1 MQGPL
6 REQARSHR
14 GAAGLVG
21 WCGGQSSMNLSGPF
35 IKRPVA
41 TMLLSLA
48 IMLLGGVSF
57 GLLPVSPLPQMDF
70 PVIVVQAS
78 LPGASPEVMA
88 STVATPLERSFG
100 SIAGVNTMSSRSS
113 QGSTRVILQF
123 DLDRDINGAAREVQ
137 AAINASRTLLPSGMR
152 SMPTYKKVNPSQAP
166 IMVLSL
172 TSDVLEK
179 GQLYDLAST
188 ILSQSLSQVQGVGEV
203 QIGGS
208 SLPAVRIE
216 LEPQS
221 LNQYGVAL
229 DDVRNTIA
237 NANVRRPKGSVED
250 DQRLWQVQAN
260 DQLEKAKDYESL
272 IIHYNGG
279 AALRLK
285 DVAKVSDGV
294 EDRYNSGFFNDDAAV
309 LLVINRQAGA
319 NIIET
324 VNEIKAQLPA
334 LQAVLPA
341 SVKLN
346 LAMDR
351 SPVIKATLHEAE
363 MTLLIAVALV
373 ILVVFL
379 FLGNFRASL
388 IPTLAVPVSLV
399 GTFAVM
405 YLYGFSL
412 NNLSLM
418 ALILATGLVVD
429 DAIVVLENISRHI
442 DEGVRPMRAAYLG
455 AQEVGFTL
463 LSMNVS
469 LVAVFLSILF
479 MGGIIESLF
488 REFSITLAAAIVVS
502 LVVSLTLTPMLCA
515 RWLKPHTPGQE
526 NRLQRWSR
534 RANDWMVGKYAT
546 SLDWVLR
553 HKRLTL
559 LSLFVTIGVN
569 IALYVVVPK
578 TFMPQQDT
586 GQLIG
591 FVRGDDGLSF
601 SVMQPKMEIF
611 RRAVLK
617 DEAVESVA
625 GFIGGN
631 NGTNNAFMLVRLKPI
646 KERSISAQKVIERL
660 RKEMPKVPG
669 AQLMLMADQ
678 DLQFGGGREQ
688 TTSQYSYIL
697 QSGDLGALREWYP
710 KVVTALKALPELTA
724 IDAREGRGARQVTL
738 IVDRD
743 QAKRL
748 GVDMDM
754 VTAVLNNAY
763 SQRQISTIYDSLNQ
777 YQVVMEVNPKY
788 AQDPITLKQ
797 VQVITADG
805 ARIPLSTIAH
815 YENSLENDRVSHE
828 GQFASESIAFDMAEG
843 VTVEQ
848 GGAAIERAIAKVGL
862 PEDVIAKMAGT
873 ADAFAATQKSQPWM
887 ILGALVAVYLVLG
900 VLYESYIHPLTIL
913 STLPSAGVGALLSI
927 YALGGEFSLIS
938 LLGLFLLIGV
948 VKKNAILM
956 IDLAL
961 QLERSQ
967 GMAPLESIR
976 SACLQRLRPIL
987 MTTLAA
993 ILGALP
999 LLMSRAEGAEMRQ
1012 PLGLTIIG
1020 GLIFSQVLTLYTT
1033 PVVYLYLDRLR
1044 HRFNKWRG
1052 VRTDAALETPL

>member
-1 MQGPL
+1 
-6 REQARSHR
+6 
-14 GAAGLVG
+14 
-21 WCGGQSSMNLSGPF
+21 MNLSGPF

-57 GLLPVSPLPQMDF
+57 GLLPVAPLPQMDF

-100 SIAGVNTMSSRSS
+100 AIAGVNTMSSRSS

-137 AAINASRTLLPSGMR
+137 AAINASRNLLPSGMR

-216 LEPQS
+216 LEPQA

-229 DDVRNTIA
+229 DDVRKTIA
-237 NANVRRPKGSVED
+237 DANVRRPKGSVED
-250 DQRLWQVQAN
+250 SQRLWQIQAN

-272 IIHYNGG
+272 IIHYADG

-442 DEGVRPMRAAYLG
+442 DEGVKPMQAAYLG
-455 AQEVGFTL
+455 AKEVGFTL

-479 MGGIIESLF
+479 MGGIVESLF

-534 RANDWMVGKYAT
+534 RTNDWMVGKYAT

-553 HKRLTL
+553 HRRLTL
-559 LSLFVTIGVN
+559 LSLLITVGVN
-569 IALYVVVPK
+569 VALYVVVPK

-601 SVMQPKMEIF
+601 SVMQPKMEVF

-625 GFIGGN
+625 GFIGGT

-646 KERSISAQKVIERL
+646 KERQLSAQKVIERL
-660 RKEMPKVPG
+660 RKEMPKVAG

-688 TTSQYSYIL
+688 TSSQYSYIL
-697 QSGDLGALREWYP
+697 QSGDLGELRKWYP
-710 KVVTALKALPELTA
+710 KVVAALRALPELTA
-724 IDAREGRGARQVTL
+724 IDAKEGAGAQQVTL

-788 AQDPITLKQ
+788 AQDPVTLKQ

-805 ARIPLSTIAH
+805 ARIPLSTFAH
-815 YENSLENDRVSHE
+815 YENSLEDDRVSHE
-828 GQFASESIAFDMAEG
+828 GQFASEDIAFDMAEG

-848 GGAAIERAIAKVGL
+848 GSAAIERAIAKVGL

-873 ADAFAATQKSQPWM
+873 ADAFAATQKSQPFM
-887 ILGALVAVYLVLG
+887 ILGALLAVYLVLG

-961 QLERSQ
+961 QLERHQ
-967 GMAPLESIR
+967 GMTPLESIR

-999 LLMSRAEGAEMRQ
+999 LLLGRAEGAEMRQ

-1033 PVVYLYLDRLR
+1033 PVVYLYLDKLR

>member
-1 MQGPL
+1 
-6 REQARSHR
+6 
-14 GAAGLVG
+14 
-21 WCGGQSSMNLSGPF
+21 MNLSGPF

-100 SIAGVNTMSSRSS
+100 AIAGVNTMSSRSS

-137 AAINASRTLLPSGMR
+137 AAINASRNLLPSGMR
-152 SMPTYKKVNPSQAP
+152 SMPTYKKINPSQAP
-166 IMVLSL
+166 IMVLAL
-172 TSDVLEK
+172 TSNVLQK

-188 ILSQSLSQVQGVGEV
+188 ILSQSLSQVPGVGEV

-208 SLPAVRIE
+208 SLPAVRVE
-216 LEPQS
+216 LEPQL

-229 DDVRNTIA
+229 DDVRATIA
-237 NANVRRPKGSVED
+237 NANVRRPKGSVEN
-250 DQRLWQVQAN
+250 DQHNWQVQAN
-260 DQLEKAKDYESL
+260 DQLEKAKDYEPL
-272 IIHYNGG
+272 IIRYQNGT
-279 AALRLK
+279 ALRLS
-285 DVAKVSDGV
+285 DVAKVRDGV
-294 EDRYNSGFFNDDAAV
+294 EDRYNSGFFNDQDAV
-309 LLVINRQAGA
+309 LLVVNRQAGA

-324 VNEIKAQLPA
+324 VEQIKAQLPA

-341 SVKLN
+341 SVKLE

-388 IPTLAVPVSLV
+388 IPSLAVPVSLV
-399 GTFAVM
+399 GTFAIM

-442 DEGVRPMRAAYLG
+442 DAGMKPMQAAYLG
-455 AQEVGFTL
+455 AKEVGFTL

-488 REFSITLAAAIVVS
+488 REFSITLAASIVVS
-502 LVVSLTLTPMLCA
+502 LLVSLTLTPMLCA
-515 RWLKPHTPGQE
+515 RWLKPHVPGQE
-526 NRLQRWSR
+526 NGLQRWSQR
-534 RANDWMVGKYAT
+534 VNERMVSGYAR
-546 SLDWVLR
+546 SLDWVLA

-559 LSLFVTIGVN
+559 FSLLLTIGVN

-586 GQLIG
+586 GQLMG

-611 RRAVLK
+611 RRAVLA
-617 DEAVESVA
+617 DPAVASVA

-631 NGTNNAFMLVRLKPI
+631 SGTNNAMMLVRLKPI
-646 KERSISAQKVIERL
+646 GERKISAQKVIERL
-660 RKEMPKVPG
+660 RKNMPLVPG
-669 AQLMLMADQ
+669 GRLMLMADQ
-678 DLQFGGGREQ
+678 DLQFGGGRDQ
-688 TTSQYSYIL
+688 TSSQYSYIL
-697 QSGDLGALREWYP
+697 QSGDLSALRLWYP
-710 KVVTALKALPELTA
+710 KVVAALKALPELTA
-724 IDAREGRGARQVTL
+724 IDAREGRGAQQVTL
-738 IVDRD
+738 VVDRD
-743 QAKRL
+743 TAKRL

-788 AQDPITLKQ
+788 AQDPETLNQ
-797 VQVITADG
+797 VQIITADG
-805 ARIPLSTIAH
+805 QRIPLSAIAH
-815 YENSLENDRVSHE
+815 YENSLADDRVSHE
-828 GQFASESIAFDMAEG
+828 GQFASESIAFDLAEG
-843 VTVEQ
+843 VSLDTAT
-848 GGAAIERAIAKVGL
+848 AAIERAIAQVGL
-862 PEDVIAKMAGT
+862 PEEVIAKMAGT
-873 ADAFAATQKSQPWM
+873 GDAFAATQKSQPFM
-887 ILGALVAVYLVLG
+887 ILGALLAVYLVLG

-961 QLERSQ
+961 QLERHD
-967 GMAPLESIR
+967 GMSPLESIR
-976 SACLQRLRPIL
+976 SACLLRLRPIL

-999 LLMSRAEGAEMRQ
+999 LMLSTAEGAEMRQ

-1020 GLIFSQVLTLYTT
+1020 GLVFSQILTLYTT

-1044 HRFNKWRG
+1044 HRFNAWRG
-1052 VRTDAALETPL
+1052 VRTDGALETPL

>member
-1 MQGPL
+1 
-6 REQARSHR
+6 
-14 GAAGLVG
+14 
-21 WCGGQSSMNLSGPF
+21 MNLSGPF

-41 TMLLSLA
+41 TMLLSFA
-48 IMLLGGVSF
+48 IMLLGGVCF

-70 PVIVVQAS
+70 PVIVVQAN

-100 SIAGVNTMSSRSS
+100 AIAGVNTMSSRSS

-137 AAINASRTLLPSGMR
+137 AAINASRNLLPSGMR

-166 IMVLSL
+166 VMVLSL

-188 ILSQSLSQVQGVGEV
+188 ILSQSLSQVSGVGEV

-216 LEPQS
+216 LEPQL

-229 DDVRNTIA
+229 DDVRKTIA
-237 NANVRRPKGSVED
+237 NSNVRRPKGSVED
-250 DQRLWQVQAN
+250 DRRMWQVQAN
-260 DQLEKAKDYESL
+260 DQLEKAKDYETL
-272 IIHYNGG
+272 IIRYQDGSV
-279 AALRLK
+279 LRLK
-285 DVAKVSDGV
+285 DVAKVADSV
-294 EDRYNSGFFNDDAAV
+294 EDRYNSGFFNNDAAV

-373 ILVVFL
+373 VLVVFL

-442 DEGVRPMRAAYLG
+442 DEGVPPMKAAYLG
-455 AQEVGFTL
+455 AKEVGFTL
-463 LSMNVS
+463 LSMNAS

-502 LVVSLTLTPMLCA
+502 LVVSLTLTPMLCS
-515 RWLKPHTPGQE
+515 RWLKPHVPGQE
-526 NRLQRWSR
+526 NRLQRESR
-534 RANDWMVGKYAT
+534 RVNEWMVRGYAT

-553 HKRLTL
+553 HRRLTL
-559 LSLFVTIGVN
+559 LSLLVTIGVN
-569 IALYVVVPK
+569 VALYVVVPK

-601 SVMQPKMEIF
+601 NVMQPKMEIF

-617 DEAVESVA
+617 DDAVQSVA

-697 QSGDLGALREWYP
+697 QSADLASLRQWYP
-710 KVVTALKALPELTA
+710 KLVAAFRTLPELTA
-724 IDAREGRGARQVTL
+724 IDAREGGGAQQVTL
-738 IVDRD
+738 VVDRD

-748 GVDMDM
+748 GIDMDM

-788 AQDPITLKQ
+788 ARDPNTLEQ

-805 ARIPLSTIAH
+805 ERVPLSTIAH
-815 YENSLENDRVSHE
+815 YEISLEDDRVSHE
-828 GQFASESIAFDMAEG
+828 GQFASESISFDMAEG

-848 GGAAIERAIAKVGL
+848 GTAAIERTIAKLGM
-862 PEDVIAKMAGT
+862 PEDVIVKMAGT
-873 ADAFAATQKSQPWM
+873 ADAFAATQKSQPFM
-887 ILGALVAVYLVLG
+887 ILGALLAVYLVLG

-927 YALGGEFSLIS
+927 YVLGGEFSLIS

-961 QLERSQ
+961 QLERGGQ
-967 GMAPLESIR
+967 APLESIR
-976 SACLQRLRPIL
+976 SACLLRLRPIL

-993 ILGALP
+993 ILGAVP
-999 LLMSRAEGAEMRQ
+999 LLIGGAEGSEMRQ

-1020 GLIFSQVLTLYTT
+1020 GLVFSQVLTLYTT
-1033 PVVYLYLDRLR
+1033 PVVYLYLDKLR
-1044 HRFNKWRG
+1044 HRFNRWRG

>member
-1 MQGPL
+1 
-6 REQARSHR
+6 
-14 GAAGLVG
+14 
-21 WCGGQSSMNLSGPF
+21 
-35 IKRPVA
+35 
-41 TMLLSLA
+41 
-48 IMLLGGVSF
+48 
-57 GLLPVSPLPQMDF
+57 
-70 PVIVVQAS
+70 
-78 LPGASPEVMA
+78 
-88 STVATPLERSFG
+88 
-100 SIAGVNTMSSRSS
+100 
-113 QGSTRVILQF
+113 
-123 DLDRDINGAAREVQ
+123 
-137 AAINASRTLLPSGMR
+137 
-152 SMPTYKKVNPSQAP
+152 
-166 IMVLSL
+166 
-172 TSDVLEK
+172 
-179 GQLYDLAST
+179 
-188 ILSQSLSQVQGVGEV
+188 
-203 QIGGS
+203 
-208 SLPAVRIE
+208 
-216 LEPQS
+216 
-221 LNQYGVAL
+221 
-229 DDVRNTIA
+229 
-237 NANVRRPKGSVED
+237 
-250 DQRLWQVQAN
+250 
-260 DQLEKAKDYESL
+260 
-272 IIHYNGG
+272 
-279 AALRLK
+279 
-285 DVAKVSDGV
+285 
-294 EDRYNSGFFNDDAAV
+294 
-309 LLVINRQAGA
+309 
-319 NIIET
+319 
-324 VNEIKAQLPA
+324 
-334 LQAVLPA
+334 
-341 SVKLN
+341 
-346 LAMDR
+346 
-351 SPVIKATLHEAE
+351 
-363 MTLLIAVALV
+363 
-373 ILVVFL
+373 VVFL

-442 DEGVRPMRAAYLG
+442 DEGVKPMKAAYLG
-455 AQEVGFTL
+455 AKEVGFTL

-515 RWLKPHTPGQE
+515 RWLKPHTPGEE

-534 RANDWMVGKYAT
+534 RTNDWMVAKYAT

-553 HKRLTL
+553 HRRLTL
-559 LSLFVTIGVN
+559 LSLFVTVGVN
-569 IALYVVVPK
+569 VGLYVVVPK

-625 GFIGGN
+625 GFIGGT

-646 KERSISAQKVIERL
+646 KERQLSAQKVIERL
-660 RKEMPKVPG
+660 RKEMPKVAG

-697 QSGDLGALREWYP
+697 QSGDLGSLREWYP
-710 KVVTALKALPELTA
+710 KVVVALRALPELTA
-724 IDAREGRGARQVTL
+724 IDAREGRGAQQVTL

-748 GVDMDM
+748 GVDMNM
-754 VTAVLNNAY
+754 VTSVLNNAY

-788 AQDPITLKQ
+788 AQDPVTLKQ

-815 YENSLENDRVSHE
+815 YESSLEDDRVSHE

-848 GGAAIERAIAKVGL
+848 GSAAIERAIAKVGL

-873 ADAFAATQKSQPWM
+873 ADAFAATQKSQPFM
-887 ILGALVAVYLVLG
+887 ILGALLAVYLVLG

-961 QLERSQ
+961 QLERHQ
-967 GMAPLESIR
+967 GMTPLESIR

-999 LLMSRAEGAEMRQ
+999 LLLSRAEGAEMRQ

-1033 PVVYLYLDRLR
+1033 PVVYLYLDKLR

>member
-1 MQGPL
+1 
-6 REQARSHR
+6 
-14 GAAGLVG
+14 
-21 WCGGQSSMNLSGPF
+21 MNLSGPF

-100 SIAGVNTMSSRSS
+100 AIAGVNTMSSRSS

-137 AAINASRTLLPSGMR
+137 AAINASRNLLPSGMR

-216 LEPQS
+216 LEPQA

-229 DDVRNTIA
+229 DDVRKTIA
-237 NANVRRPKGSVED
+237 DANVRRPKGSVED
-250 DQRLWQVQAN
+250 GDRLWQIQAN

-272 IIHYNGG
+272 IIHYADG

-373 ILVVFL
+373 VLVVYL

-442 DEGVRPMRAAYLG
+442 DEGVKPMQAAYLG
-455 AQEVGFTL
+455 AKEVGFTL

-479 MGGIIESLF
+479 MGGLVESLF

-515 RWLKPHTPGQE
+515 RWLKPHVPGQE
-526 NRLQRWSR
+526 NRLQRWSHHT
-534 RANDWMVGKYAT
+534 NDWMVGKYAT

-553 HKRLTL
+553 HRRLTL
-559 LSLFVTIGVN
+559 LSLLLTVGVN
-569 IALYVVVPK
+569 VALYVVVPK
-578 TFMPQQDT
+578 TFLPQQDT

-601 SVMQPKMEIF
+601 NVMQPKMETF

-617 DEAVESVA
+617 DDAVESVA

-631 NGTNNAFMLVRLKPI
+631 NGTNNAFMIVRLKPI
-646 KERSISAQKVIERL
+646 KDRQLSAQKVIERL

-688 TTSQYSYIL
+688 TSSQYTYIL
-697 QSGDLGALREWYP
+697 QSGDLSELRKWFP
-710 KVVTALKALPELTA
+710 KVVTALRALPELTA
-724 IDAREGRGARQVTL
+724 IDAREGAGAQQVTL

-748 GVDMDM
+748 GVDMNM

-788 AQDPITLKQ
+788 AQDPVTLKQ
-797 VQVITADG
+797 VEVITADG
-805 ARIPLSTIAH
+805 ARVPLSTFAH

-828 GQFASESIAFDMAEG
+828 GQFASESISFDMSEG

-848 GGAAIERAIAKVGL
+848 GSAAIERAIARVGL

-873 ADAFAATQKSQPWM
+873 ADAFAATQKSQPFM
-887 ILGALVAVYLVLG
+887 ILGALLAVYLVLG

-938 LLGLFLLIGV
+938 LLGIFLLIGV

-961 QLERSQ
+961 QLERQQ
-967 GMAPLESIR
+967 GLSPLESIR

-999 LLMSRAEGAEMRQ
+999 LLLGRAEGVEMRQ

-1020 GLIFSQVLTLYTT
+1020 GLVFSQVLTLYTT
-1033 PVVYLYLDRLR
+1033 PVVYLYLDKLR

>member
-1 MQGPL
+1 
-6 REQARSHR
+6 
-14 GAAGLVG
+14 
-21 WCGGQSSMNLSGPF
+21 MNLSGPF

-100 SIAGVNTMSSRSS
+100 AIAGVNTMSSRSS

-137 AAINASRTLLPSGMR
+137 AAINASRNLLPSGMR

-216 LEPQS
+216 LEPQA

-229 DDVRNTIA
+229 DDVRKTIA
-237 NANVRRPKGSVED
+237 GANVRRPKGSVED
-250 DQRLWQVQAN
+250 GERLWQIQAN

-272 IIHYNGG
+272 IIHYNNG

-442 DEGVRPMRAAYLG
+442 DEGVKPMQAAYLG
-455 AQEVGFTL
+455 AKEVGFTL

-479 MGGIIESLF
+479 MGGIVESLF

-553 HKRLTL
+553 HRRLTL
-559 LSLFVTIGVN
+559 LSLIITVGVN
-569 IALYVVVPK
+569 VALYVVVPK

-601 SVMQPKMEIF
+601 SVMQPKMETF

-625 GFIGGN
+625 GFIGGT

-646 KERSISAQKVIERL
+646 KERNLSAQKVIERL

-710 KVVTALKALPELTA
+710 KVVTALRALPELTA
-724 IDAREGRGARQVTL
+724 IDAREGRGAQQVTL

-748 GVDMDM
+748 GVDMNM

-788 AQDPITLKQ
+788 AQDPVTLNQ
-797 VQVITADG
+797 VHVITADG

-815 YENSLENDRVSHE
+815 YENSLEDDRVSHE

-848 GGAAIERAIAKVGL
+848 GSAAIERAIAKVGL

-873 ADAFAATQKSQPWM
+873 ADAFAATQKSQPFM
-887 ILGALVAVYLVLG
+887 ILGALLAVYLVLG

-961 QLERSQ
+961 QLERHHGLS
-967 GMAPLESIR
+967 PLESIR

-999 LLMSRAEGAEMRQ
+999 LLLGRAEGAEMRQ

-1033 PVVYLYLDRLR
+1033 PVVYLYLDKLR

>member
-1 MQGPL
+1 
-6 REQARSHR
+6 
-14 GAAGLVG
+14 
-21 WCGGQSSMNLSGPF
+21 MNLSGPF

-57 GLLPVSPLPQMDF
+57 GLLPVAPLPQMDF

-100 SIAGVNTMSSRSS
+100 AIAGVNTMSSRSS

-137 AAINASRTLLPSGMR
+137 AAINASRNLLPSGMR

-166 IMVLSL
+166 VMVLSL

-188 ILSQSLSQVQGVGEV
+188 ILSQSVSQVQGVGEV

-216 LEPQS
+216 LEPQA

-250 DQRLWQVQAN
+250 GQRLWQVQAN

-272 IIHYNGG
+272 IIHYADG

-294 EDRYNSGFFNDDAAV
+294 EDRYNSGFFNNDAAV

-346 LAMDR
+346 VAMDR

-442 DEGVRPMRAAYLG
+442 DKGVPPMKAAYLG

-479 MGGIIESLF
+479 MGGIVESLF
-488 REFSITLAAAIVVS
+488 REFSITLAASIVVS

-515 RWLKPHTPGQE
+515 RWLKPHTPGEE
-526 NRLQRWSR
+526 NRLQRWSQ
-534 RANDWMVGKYAT
+534 RANEWMVGKYAT

-553 HKRLTL
+553 HRRLTL
-559 LSLFVTIGVN
+559 LSLIVTVGVN
-569 IALYVVVPK
+569 IALYIVVPK

-601 SVMQPKMEIF
+601 SVMQPKMETF

-617 DEAVESVA
+617 DDAVQSVA
-625 GFIGGN
+625 GFIGGT

-646 KERSISAQKVIERL
+646 KERNISAQKVIERL
-660 RKEMPKVPG
+660 RKEMPKVAG

-697 QSGDLGALREWYP
+697 QSADLGELREWYP

-724 IDAREGRGARQVTL
+724 IDAREGRGAQQVTL

-815 YENSLENDRVSHE
+815 YENSLEDDRVSHE
-828 GQFASESIAFDMAEG
+828 GQFASESISFDMAEG

-848 GGAAIERAIAKVGL
+848 GSAAIERAIAKLGM
-862 PEDVIAKMAGT
+862 PEDVIVKMAGT

-961 QLERSQ
+961 QLERHQ

-999 LLMSRAEGAEMRQ
+999 LLLSRAEGAEMRQ

-1033 PVVYLYLDRLR
+1033 PVVYLYLDKLR
-1044 HRFNKWRG
+1044 HRFNHWRG
-1052 VRTDAALETPL
+1052 VRTDVALETPL

>member
-1 MQGPL
+1 
-6 REQARSHR
+6 
-14 GAAGLVG
+14 
-21 WCGGQSSMNLSGPF
+21 MNLSGPF

-70 PVIVVQAS
+70 PVIVVSAS

-100 SIAGVNTMSSRSS
+100 AIAGVNTMSSRSS

-123 DLDRDINGAAREVQ
+123 DQDRDINGAAREVQ
-137 AAINASRTLLPSGMR
+137 AAINASRNLLPSGMK

-172 TSDVLEK
+172 TSDVLSK
-179 GQLYDLAST
+179 GELYDLAST
-188 ILSQSLSQVQGVGEV
+188 ILSQSLSQVPGVGEV

-216 LEPQS
+216 LEPQL
-221 LNQYGVAL
+221 LNQYGVSL

-237 NANVRRPKGSVED
+237 NANVRRPKGAVSD
-250 DQRLWQVQAN
+250 GDRNWQIQAN
-260 DQLEKAKDYESL
+260 DQLEKAKDYEPL
-272 IIHYNGG
+272 IIRYQDG
-279 AALRLK
+279 AALRLSH
-285 DVAKVSDGV
+285 VAKVKDSV
-294 EDRYNSGFFNDDAAV
+294 EDRYNSGFFNNDAAV
-309 LLVINRQAGA
+309 LLVVNRQAGA

-324 VNEIKAQLPA
+324 VNAIKAQLPV

-341 SVKLN
+341 SVQLN

-379 FLGNFRASL
+379 FLGNWRASL

-399 GTFAVM
+399 GTFAIM

-442 DEGVRPMRAAYLG
+442 DDGIAPMKEALLG
-455 AQEVGFTL
+455 AKEVGFTL

-479 MGGIIESLF
+479 MGGIVESLF
-488 REFSITLAAAIVVS
+488 REFSITLAASIVVS

-515 RWLKPHTPGQE
+515 RWLKPHVPGTE
-526 NRLQRWSR
+526 NAMQRWSMR
-534 RANDWMVGKYAT
+534 LNERMVSGYAR

-553 HKRLTL
+553 HQRLTL
-559 LSLFVTIGVN
+559 FSLLVTIGVN
-569 IALYVVVPK
+569 VALYVVVPK

-611 RRAVLK
+611 RKAVLA
-617 DEAVESVA
+617 DPAVESVA

-631 NGTNNAFMLVRLKPI
+631 GGTNNAFMIVRLKPVS
-646 KERSISAQKVIERL
+646 ERKVSSQKVIERL
-660 RKEMPKVPG
+660 RENMPKVPG
-669 AQLMLMADQ
+669 GRLMLMADQ

-688 TTSQYSYIL
+688 TSSQYSYIL
-697 QSGDLGALREWYP
+697 QSGDLGELRTWYP
-710 KVVTALKALPELTA
+710 KVVAALKALPELTA
-724 IDAREGRGARQVTL
+724 IDAREGRGAQQVTL
-738 IVDRD
+738 VVDRD

-788 AQDPITLKQ
+788 AQDPETLNQ

-805 ARIPLSTIAH
+805 QRIPLSAIAH
-815 YENSLENDRVSHE
+815 YENSLQNDRVEHE
-828 GQFASESIAFDMAEG
+828 GQFASETISFDMAPG

-848 GGAAIERAIAKVGL
+848 GTTAIEHAIAKLGL
-862 PEDVIAKMAGT
+862 PEEVIVKMAGT
-873 ADAFAATQKSQPWM
+873 GDAFAATQKSQPFM

-900 VLYESYIHPLTIL
+900 ILYESYIHPLTIL

-927 YALGGEFSLIS
+927 YLTGGEFSLIS

-961 QLERSQ
+961 QLERHSGLGPQ
-967 GMAPLESIR
+967 ESIR

-987 MTTLAA
+987 MTTLASM
-993 ILGALP
+993 LGALP
-999 LLMSRAEGAEMRQ
+999 LMLSTAEGAEMSQ

-1020 GLIFSQVLTLYTT
+1020 GLLLSQILTLYTT
-1033 PVVYLYLDRLR
+1033 PVVYLYLDRMR
-1044 HRFNKWRG
+1044 RRFNKWRG

>member
-1 MQGPL
+1 
-6 REQARSHR
+6 
-14 GAAGLVG
+14 
-21 WCGGQSSMNLSGPF
+21 MNLSGPF

-100 SIAGVNTMSSRSS
+100 AIAGVNTMSSRSS

-137 AAINASRTLLPSGMR
+137 AAINASRNLLPSGMR

-442 DEGVRPMRAAYLG
+442 DKGVRPMRAAYLG

-502 LVVSLTLTPMLCA
+502 LLVSLTLTPMLCA

-526 NRLQRWSR
+526 NRLQRWSQR
-534 RANDWMVGKYAT
+534 TNDWMVGKYAT

-569 IALYVVVPK
+569 IALYIVVPK
-578 TFMPQQDT
+578 TFLPQQDT

-625 GFIGGN
+625 GFIGGT

-646 KERSISAQKVIERL
+646 KERNISAQKVIERL

-710 KVVTALKALPELTA
+710 KVVTALRALPELTA

-961 QLERSQ
+961 QLERQQ

-976 SACLQRLRPIL
+976 NACLQRLRPIL

-999 LLMSRAEGAEMRQ
+999 LLLSRAEGAEMRQ

-1033 PVVYLYLDRLR
+1033 PVVYLYLDKLR

>member
-1 MQGPL
+1 
-6 REQARSHR
+6 
-14 GAAGLVG
+14 
-21 WCGGQSSMNLSGPF
+21 MNLSGPF

-57 GLLPVSPLPQMDF
+57 GLLPVAPLPQMDF

-100 SIAGVNTMSSRSS
+100 AIAGVNTMSSRSS

-137 AAINASRTLLPSGMR
+137 AAINASRNLLPSGMR

-216 LEPQS
+216 LEPQA

-229 DDVRNTIA
+229 DDVRKTIA
-237 NANVRRPKGSVED
+237 DANVRRPKGSVED
-250 DQRLWQVQAN
+250 GQRLWQIQAN

-272 IIHYNGG
+272 IIHYADG

-442 DEGVRPMRAAYLG
+442 DEGVKPMQAAYLG
-455 AQEVGFTL
+455 AKEVGFTL

-479 MGGIIESLF
+479 MGGIVESLF

-534 RANDWMVGKYAT
+534 RTNDWMVGKYAT

-553 HKRLTL
+553 HRRLTL
-559 LSLFVTIGVN
+559 LSLLITVGVN
-569 IALYVVVPK
+569 VALYVVVPK

-625 GFIGGN
+625 GFIGGS

-646 KERSISAQKVIERL
+646 KERQLNAQKVIERL

-697 QSGDLGALREWYP
+697 QSGDLGELRKWYP
-710 KVVTALKALPELTA
+710 KVVAALRALPELTA
-724 IDAREGRGARQVTL
+724 IDAREGKGAQQVTL

-748 GVDMDM
+748 GIDMDM
-754 VTAVLNNAY
+754 VTSVLNNAY

-788 AQDPITLKQ
+788 AQDPVTLKQ

-805 ARIPLSTIAH
+805 ARVPLSTIAH
-815 YENSLENDRVSHE
+815 YESSLEDDRVSHE
-828 GQFASESIAFDMAEG
+828 GQFASEDISFDMAEG

-848 GGAAIERAIAKVGL
+848 GSAAIERAIAKLGL

-873 ADAFAATQKSQPWM
+873 ADAFAATQKSQPFM
-887 ILGALVAVYLVLG
+887 ILGALLAVYLVLG

-961 QLERSQ
+961 QLERHQ
-967 GMAPLESIR
+967 GLSPLESIR

-999 LLMSRAEGAEMRQ
+999 LLLSRAEGAEMRQ

-1033 PVVYLYLDRLR
+1033 PVVYLYLDKLR

>member
-1 MQGPL
+1 
-6 REQARSHR
+6 
-14 GAAGLVG
+14 
-21 WCGGQSSMNLSGPF
+21 MNLSGPF
-35 IKRPVA
+35 IRRPVA

-70 PVIVVQAS
+70 PVIVVSAN

-88 STVATPLERSFG
+88 STVATPLERAFG
-100 SIAGVNTMSSRSS
+100 AIAGVNTMSSNSS

-123 DLDRDINGAAREVQ
+123 DQDRDINGAAREVQ
-137 AAINASRTLLPSGMR
+137 AAINASRNLLPSGMK
-152 SMPTYKKVNPSQAP
+152 SMPTYKKINPSQAP

-172 TSDVLEK
+172 TSEVLSK

-188 ILSQSLSQVQGVGEV
+188 ILSQSLSQVPGVGEV

-216 LEPQS
+216 LEPQL
-221 LNQYGVAL
+221 LNQYGVSL

-237 NANVRRPKGSVED
+237 NANVRRPKGAVSDGE
-250 DQRLWQVQAN
+250 RNWQIQAN
-260 DQLEKAKDYESL
+260 DQLEKAKDYEPL
-272 IIHYNGG
+272 IIRYQDG
-279 AALRLK
+279 AALRLSH
-285 DVAKVSDGV
+285 VAKVKDSV
-294 EDRYNSGFFNDDAAV
+294 EDRYNSGFFNNDAAV
-309 LLVINRQAGA
+309 LLVVNRQAGA

-324 VNEIKAQLPA
+324 VNAIKAQLPA

-341 SVKLN
+341 SVQLN
-346 LAMDR
+346 VAMDR

-399 GTFAVM
+399 GTFAIM

-442 DEGVRPMRAAYLG
+442 DAGIAPMKAAYLG
-455 AQEVGFTL
+455 AKEVGFTL

-479 MGGIIESLF
+479 MGGIVESLF
-488 REFSITLAAAIVVS
+488 REFSITLAASIVVS

-515 RWLKPHTPGQE
+515 RWLKPHVPGTE
-526 NRLQRWSR
+526 NAMQRWSIR
-534 RANDWMVGKYAT
+534 LNERMVRGYAR

-559 LSLFVTIGVN
+559 FSLLLTIGVN
-569 IALYVVVPK
+569 VALYVVVPK

-611 RRAVLK
+611 RKAVLA
-617 DEAVESVA
+617 DPAVESVA

-631 NGTNNAFMLVRLKPI
+631 GGTNNAFMIVRLKPI
-646 KERSISAQKVIERL
+646 SERNISAQKVIERL
-660 RKEMPKVPG
+660 RENMPKVPG
-669 AQLMLMADQ
+669 GRLMLMADQ
-678 DLQFGGGREQ
+678 DLQFGGGRDQ
-688 TTSQYSYIL
+688 TSSQYSYIL
-697 QSGDLGALREWYP
+697 QSGDLAELRTWYP
-710 KVVTALKALPELTA
+710 KVVAALKALPELTA
-724 IDAREGRGARQVTL
+724 IDAREGRGAQQVTL
-738 IVDRD
+738 VVDRD

-788 AQDPITLKQ
+788 AQDPETLNQ

-805 ARIPLSTIAH
+805 QRIPLSAIAH
-815 YENSLENDRVSHE
+815 YENSLQNDRVSHE
-828 GQFASESIAFDMAEG
+828 GQFASESIAFDMAPG
-843 VTVEQ
+843 VSLEQ
-848 GGAAIERAIAKVGL
+848 GTAAIERAIAKLGL
-862 PEDVIAKMAGT
+862 PEEVIVKMAGT
-873 ADAFAATQKSQPWM
+873 GDAFAATQKSQPFM

-900 VLYESYIHPLTIL
+900 ILYESYIHPLTIL

-927 YALGGEFSLIS
+927 YLTGGEFSLIS

-961 QLERSQ
+961 QLERHS
-967 GMAPLESIR
+967 GMDPQESIR

-993 ILGALP
+993 ILGAVP
-999 LLMSRAEGAEMRQ
+999 LMLSTAEGAEMRQ

-1020 GLIFSQVLTLYTT
+1020 GLIFSQILTLYTT

>member
-1 MQGPL
+1 
-6 REQARSHR
+6 
-14 GAAGLVG
+14 
-21 WCGGQSSMNLSGPF
+21 MNLSGPF

-100 SIAGVNTMSSRSS
+100 AIAGVNTMSSRSS

-137 AAINASRTLLPSGMR
+137 AAINASRNLLPSGMR

-216 LEPQS
+216 LEPQA

-250 DQRLWQVQAN
+250 GQRLWQVQAN

-272 IIHYNGG
+272 IIHYADG

-442 DEGVRPMRAAYLG
+442 DEGVPPMKAAYLG

-479 MGGIIESLF
+479 MGGIVQSLF
-488 REFSITLAAAIVVS
+488 REFSITLAASIVVS

-515 RWLKPHTPGQE
+515 RWLKPHTPGRE
-526 NRLQRWSR
+526 NRLQRWSQ
-534 RANDWMVGKYAT
+534 RANAWMVGKYAT

-553 HKRLTL
+553 HRLLTL
-559 LSLFVTIGVN
+559 LSLLVTVGVN

-578 TFMPQQDT
+578 TFLPQQDT

-617 DEAVESVA
+617 DPAVESVA
-625 GFIGGN
+625 GFIGGT

-646 KERSISAQKVIERL
+646 KERNLSAQKVIERL

-688 TTSQYSYIL
+688 TSSQYSYIL

-710 KVVTALKALPELTA
+710 KVVAALKALPELTA
-724 IDAREGRGARQVTL
+724 IDAREGRGAQQVTL

-754 VTAVLNNAY
+754 VTSVLNNAY

-788 AQDPITLKQ
+788 AQDPITLNQ
-797 VQVITADG
+797 VKVITADG

-815 YENSLENDRVSHE
+815 YENSLADDRVSHE

-848 GGAAIERAIAKVGL
+848 GTAAIERAIAKVGL
-862 PEDVIAKMAGT
+862 PEEVIAKMSGT

-961 QLERSQ
+961 QLERHQ
-967 GMAPLESIR
+967 GLEPLESIR

-999 LLMSRAEGAEMRQ
+999 LLLSRAEGAEMRQ

-1033 PVVYLYLDRLR
+1033 PVVYLYLDTLR
-1044 HRFNKWRG
+1044 HRFNHWRG
-1052 VRTDAALETPL
+1052 VRTDVALETAL

>member
-1 MQGPL
+1 
-6 REQARSHR
+6 
-14 GAAGLVG
+14 
-21 WCGGQSSMNLSGPF
+21 MNLSGPF
-35 IKRPVA
+35 IRRPVA
-41 TMLLSLA
+41 TMLLSFA
-48 IMLLGGVSF
+48 IMLLGGVCF

-70 PVIVVQAS
+70 PVIVVQAN

-100 SIAGVNTMSSRSS
+100 AIAGVNTMSSRSS

-137 AAINASRTLLPSGMR
+137 AAINASRNLLPSGMR

-166 IMVLSL
+166 VMVLSL

-188 ILSQSLSQVQGVGEV
+188 ILSQSLSQVAGVGEV

-216 LEPQS
+216 LEPQL

-229 DDVRNTIA
+229 DDVRTAIA
-237 NANVRRPKGSVED
+237 NSNVRRPKGSVED
-250 DQRLWQVQAN
+250 DKRMWQVQAN
-260 DQLEKAKDYESL
+260 DQLEKAKDYETLVIRYQDGSV
-272 IIHYNGG
+272 
-279 AALRLK
+279 LRLK
-285 DVAKVSDGV
+285 DVAKVSDSV
-294 EDRYNSGFFNDDAAV
+294 EDRYNSGFFNNDSAV

-324 VNEIKAQLPA
+324 VNEIKNQLPA

-373 ILVVFL
+373 VLVVFL

-442 DEGVRPMRAAYLG
+442 DEGVPPMKAAYLG
-455 AQEVGFTL
+455 AEEVGFTL
-463 LSMNVS
+463 LSMNAS

-502 LVVSLTLTPMLCA
+502 LMVSLTLTPMLCA
-515 RWLKPHTPGQE
+515 RWLKPHVPGQE
-526 NRLQRWSR
+526 NRLQRWSHHVNER
-534 RANDWMVGKYAT
+534 MVRGYAR

-553 HKRLTL
+553 HRRLTL
-559 LSLFVTIGVN
+559 LSLLVTVGVN

-601 SVMQPKMEIF
+601 NVMQPKMEIF

-617 DEAVESVA
+617 DEAVQSVA

-646 KERSISAQKVIERL
+646 KERAMSAQKVIERL

-697 QSGDLGALREWYP
+697 QSADLASLREWYP
-710 KVVTALKALPELTA
+710 KLVAAFRALPELTA
-724 IDAREGRGARQVTL
+724 IDARDGGGAQQVTL

-748 GVDMDM
+748 GIDMDM

-788 AQDPITLKQ
+788 AQDPNTLEQ

-805 ARIPLSTIAH
+805 ARVPLSAIAH
-815 YENSLENDRVSHE
+815 YENSLEDDRVSHE

-848 GGAAIERAIAKVGL
+848 GSAAIERAIAKLGM

-873 ADAFAATQKSQPWM
+873 ADAFAATQKSQPFM
-887 ILGALVAVYLVLG
+887 ILGALLAVYLVLG

-927 YALGGEFSLIS
+927 YVLGSEFSLIS

-961 QLERSQ
+961 QLERAGQ
-967 GMAPLESIR
+967 TPLESIR
-976 SACLQRLRPIL
+976 SACLLRLRPIL

-999 LLMSRAEGAEMRQ
+999 LLLGGAEGSEMRQ

-1020 GLIFSQVLTLYTT
+1020 GLVFSQVLTLYTT
-1033 PVVYLYLDRLR
+1033 PVVYLYLDNLR
-1044 HRFNKWRG
+1044 HRFNRWRG

>member
-1 MQGPL
+1 
-6 REQARSHR
+6 
-14 GAAGLVG
+14 
-21 WCGGQSSMNLSGPF
+21 MNLSGPF

-70 PVIVVQAS
+70 PVIVVSAS

-88 STVATPLERSFG
+88 STVATPLERAFG
-100 SIAGVNTMSSRSS
+100 AIAGVNTMSSNSS

-123 DLDRDINGAAREVQ
+123 DQDRDINGAAREVQ
-137 AAINASRTLLPSGMR
+137 AAINASRNLLPSGMK
-152 SMPTYKKVNPSQAP
+152 SMPTYKKINPSQAP

-172 TSDVLEK
+172 TSEVLSK

-188 ILSQSLSQVQGVGEV
+188 ILSQSLSQVPGVGEV

-216 LEPQS
+216 LEPQL
-221 LNQYGVAL
+221 LNQYGVSL

-237 NANVRRPKGSVED
+237 SANVRRPKGAVSDGE
-250 DQRLWQVQAN
+250 RNWQIQAN
-260 DQLEKAKDYESL
+260 DQLEKAKDYEPL
-272 IIHYNGG
+272 IIRYQDG
-279 AALRLK
+279 AALRLSH
-285 DVAKVSDGV
+285 VAKVKDSV
-294 EDRYNSGFFNDDAAV
+294 EDRYNSGFFNNDAAV
-309 LLVINRQAGA
+309 LLVVNRQAGA

-324 VNEIKAQLPA
+324 VNAIKAQLPA

-341 SVKLN
+341 SVQLN

-399 GTFAVM
+399 GTFAIM

-442 DEGVRPMRAAYLG
+442 DAGVAPMKAAMLG
-455 AQEVGFTL
+455 AKEVGFTL

-479 MGGIIESLF
+479 MGGIVESLF
-488 REFSITLAAAIVVS
+488 REFSITLAASIVVS

-515 RWLKPHTPGQE
+515 RWLKPHVPGTE
-526 NRLQRWSR
+526 NAMQRWSIR
-534 RANDWMVGKYAT
+534 LNQRMVSGYAR

-559 LSLFVTIGVN
+559 LSLLVTIGVN
-569 IALYVVVPK
+569 VALYVVVPK

-611 RRAVLK
+611 RKAVLA
-617 DEAVESVA
+617 DPAVESVA

-631 NGTNNAFMLVRLKPI
+631 GGTNNAFMIVRLKPI
-646 KERSISAQKVIERL
+646 SERKVSAQKVIERL
-660 RKEMPKVPG
+660 RENMPKVPG
-669 AQLMLMADQ
+669 GRLMLMADQ
-678 DLQFGGGREQ
+678 DLQFGGGRDQ
-688 TTSQYSYIL
+688 TSSQYSYIL
-697 QSGDLGALREWYP
+697 QSGDLGELRTWYP
-710 KVVTALKALPELTA
+710 KVVAALKALPELTA
-724 IDAREGRGARQVTL
+724 IDAREGRGAQQVTL
-738 IVDRD
+738 VVDRD

-788 AQDPITLKQ
+788 AQDPETLNQ
-797 VQVITADG
+797 LQVITADG
-805 ARIPLSTIAH
+805 QRIPLSAIAH
-815 YENSLENDRVSHE
+815 YENSLQNDRVSHE
-828 GQFASESIAFDMAEG
+828 GQFASESIAFDLAPG
-843 VTVEQ
+843 VTLEQ
-848 GGAAIERAIAKVGL
+848 GTAAIERAVAKLGL
-862 PEDVIAKMAGT
+862 PEEVIVKMAGT
-873 ADAFAATQKSQPWM
+873 GDAFAATQKSQPFM

-900 VLYESYIHPLTIL
+900 ILYESYIHPLTIL

-927 YALGGEFSLIS
+927 YLTGGEFSLIS

-961 QLERSQ
+961 QLERHSGLDPQ
-967 GMAPLESIR
+967 ASIR

-999 LLMSRAEGAEMRQ
+999 LMLSSAEGAEMRQ

-1020 GLIFSQVLTLYTT
+1020 GLIFSQILTLYTT

>member
-1 MQGPL
+1 
-6 REQARSHR
+6 
-14 GAAGLVG
+14 
-21 WCGGQSSMNLSGPF
+21 MNLSGPF
-35 IKRPVA
+35 IRRPVA
-41 TMLLSLA
+41 TMLLSFA
-48 IMLLGGVSF
+48 IMLLGGVCF

-70 PVIVVQAS
+70 PVIVVQAN

-100 SIAGVNTMSSRSS
+100 AIAGVNTMSSRSS

-137 AAINASRTLLPSGMR
+137 AAINASRNLLPSGMR

-188 ILSQSLSQVQGVGEV
+188 ILSQSLSQVSGVGEV

-216 LEPQS
+216 LEPQL

-229 DDVRNTIA
+229 DDVRTAIA
-237 NANVRRPKGSVED
+237 DSNVRRPKGSVED
-250 DQRLWQVQAN
+250 DRRMWQVQAN
-260 DQLEKAKDYESL
+260 DQLEKAKDYETL
-272 IIHYNGG
+272 IIRYQDGSV
-279 AALRLK
+279 LRLK
-285 DVAKVSDGV
+285 DVAKVTDSV
-294 EDRYNSGFFNDDAAV
+294 EDRYNSGFFNNDAAV

-373 ILVVFL
+373 VLVVFL

-442 DEGVRPMRAAYLG
+442 DEGVPPMKAAYMG
-455 AQEVGFTL
+455 AEEVGFTL

-488 REFSITLAAAIVVS
+488 REFSITLAASIVVS

-515 RWLKPHTPGQE
+515 RWLKPHVPGQE
-526 NRLQRWSR
+526 NRLQRWSQGLNER
-534 RANDWMVGKYAT
+534 MVRGYAI

-553 HKRLTL
+553 HRRLTL
-559 LSLFVTIGVN
+559 LSLLVTIGVN
-569 IALYVVVPK
+569 VALYVVVPK

-601 SVMQPKMEIF
+601 NVMQPKMEIF

-617 DEAVESVA
+617 DEAVQSVA

-646 KERSISAQKVIERL
+646 KERGISAQKVIERL

-669 AQLMLMADQ
+669 GQLMLMADQ

-697 QSGDLGALREWYP
+697 QSADLATLRTWYP
-710 KVVTALKALPELTA
+710 KVVAAFRALPELTA
-724 IDAREGRGARQVTL
+724 IDARDGGGAQQVTL
-738 IVDRD
+738 VVDRD

-748 GVDMDM
+748 GIDMDM

-788 AQDPITLKQ
+788 AQDPNTLEQ

-805 ARIPLSTIAH
+805 ARVPLSAIAH
-815 YENSLENDRVSHE
+815 YENSLEDDRVSHE
-828 GQFASESIAFDMAEG
+828 GQFASEGISFDMAEG

-848 GGAAIERAIAKVGL
+848 GTAAIERAIAKLGM

-873 ADAFAATQKSQPWM
+873 ADAFAATQKSQPFM
-887 ILGALVAVYLVLG
+887 ILGALLAVYLVLG

-961 QLERSQ
+961 QLERAGQ
-967 GMAPLESIR
+967 TPLESIR
-976 SACLQRLRPIL
+976 SACLLRLRPIL

-999 LLMSRAEGAEMRQ
+999 LLLGAAEGAEMRQ

-1020 GLIFSQVLTLYTT
+1020 GLVFSQILTLYTT
-1033 PVVYLYLDRLR
+1033 PVVYLYLDKLR
-1044 HRFNKWRG
+1044 HRFNRWRG

>member
-1 MQGPL
+1 
-6 REQARSHR
+6 
-14 GAAGLVG
+14 
-21 WCGGQSSMNLSGPF
+21 MNLSGPF

-41 TMLLSLA
+41 TMLLSVA

-57 GLLPVSPLPQMDF
+57 GLLPVAPLPQMDF

-100 SIAGVNTMSSRSS
+100 AIAGIDTMSSRSS

-123 DLDRDINGAAREVQ
+123 DLDRDIDGAAREVQ
-137 AAINASRTLLPSGMR
+137 AAINASRNLLPSGMR

-203 QIGGS
+203 QVGGS

-216 LEPQS
+216 LEPQL

-229 DDVRNTIA
+229 DDVRNAIA
-237 NANVRRPKGSVED
+237 NANQRRPKGSVED
-250 DQRLWQVQAN
+250 GQRLWQIQAN
-260 DQLEKAKDYESL
+260 DQLEKARDYEPL
-272 IIHYNGG
+272 IIHYSNG

-285 DVAKVSDGV
+285 DVARVTDGV

-324 VNEIKAQLPA
+324 VKEIKAQLPA

-379 FLGNFRASL
+379 FLGNFRASV

-442 DEGVRPMRAAYLG
+442 DEGVKPLQAAYLG
-455 AQEVGFTL
+455 AKEVGFTL

-515 RWLKPHTPGQE
+515 RWLKPHVPGQE
-526 NRLQRWSR
+526 NALQRWSR
-534 RANDWMVGKYAT
+534 RSNEWMVGKYAT

-553 HKRLTL
+553 HRRLTL
-559 LSLFVTIGVN
+559 LSLLLTIGVN
-569 IALYVVVPK
+569 VALYVVVPK

-625 GFIGGN
+625 GFIGGS

-697 QSGDLGALREWYP
+697 QSGNLSELREWYP
-710 KVVTALKALPELTA
+710 KVVAALRALPELTA
-724 IDAREGRGARQVTL
+724 IDARDGHGAQQVTL
-738 IVDRD
+738 MVDRD

-788 AQDPITLKQ
+788 AQDPITLNQ

-815 YENSLENDRVSHE
+815 YENSLEDDRVSHE
-828 GQFASESIAFDMAEG
+828 GQFASESISFDMAEG

-848 GGAAIERAIAKVGL
+848 GTAAIERAIAKLGM
-862 PEDVIAKMAGT
+862 PEDVIIKMAGT
-873 ADAFAATQKSQPWM
+873 ADAFAATQKSQPFM
-887 ILGALVAVYLVLG
+887 ILGALLAVYLVLG

-927 YALGGEFSLIS
+927 YLLGGEFSLIS

-961 QLERSQ
+961 QLERHDKLD
-967 GMAPLESIR
+967 PLQSIR

-999 LLMSRAEGAEMRQ
+999 LLLGTAEGSEMRQ

-1020 GLIFSQVLTLYTT
+1020 GLVFSQILTLYTT

-1044 HRFNKWRG
+1044 HKFNHWRG

>member
-1 MQGPL
+1 
-6 REQARSHR
+6 
-14 GAAGLVG
+14 
-21 WCGGQSSMNLSGPF
+21 MNLSGPF
-35 IKRPVA
+35 IRRPVA

-57 GLLPVSPLPQMDF
+57 GLLPVAPLPQMDF

-100 SIAGVNTMSSRSS
+100 AIAGVNTMSSRSS

-137 AAINASRTLLPSGMR
+137 AAINASRNLLPSGMR

-203 QIGGS
+203 QVGGS

-216 LEPQS
+216 LEPQL

-229 DDVRNTIA
+229 DDVRNAIA
-237 NANVRRPKGSVED
+237 NANQRRPKGSVED
-250 DQRLWQVQAN
+250 DQRLWQIQAN
-260 DQLEKAKDYESL
+260 DQLEKARDYEPL
-272 IIHYNGG
+272 IIHYNNG

-379 FLGNFRASL
+379 FLGNFRASV

-442 DEGVRPMRAAYLG
+442 DEGVKPLQAAYMG
-455 AQEVGFTL
+455 AKEVGFTL

-515 RWLKPHTPGQE
+515 RWLKPHLPGQE
-526 NRLQRWSR
+526 NALQRWSR
-534 RANDWMVGKYAT
+534 RSNDWMVGKYAS

-553 HKRLTL
+553 HRRLTL
-559 LSLFVTIGVN
+559 LSLLVTIGVN
-569 IALYVVVPK
+569 VALYVVVPK

-625 GFIGGN
+625 GFIGGS

-646 KERSISAQKVIERL
+646 KERNISAQKVIERL

-697 QSGDLGALREWYP
+697 QSGNLGELREWYP
-710 KVVTALKALPELTA
+710 KVVAALRALPELTA
-724 IDAREGRGARQVTL
+724 IDARDGHGAQQVTL
-738 IVDRD
+738 VVDRD

-788 AQDPITLKQ
+788 AQDPITLNQ

-815 YENSLENDRVSHE
+815 YENSLEDDRVSHE
-828 GQFASESIAFDMAEG
+828 GQFASESISFDMAEG

-848 GGAAIERAIAKVGL
+848 GTAAIERAIAKLGM
-862 PEDVIAKMAGT
+862 PEDVIIKMAGT
-873 ADAFAATQKSQPWM
+873 ADAFAATQKSQPFM
-887 ILGALVAVYLVLG
+887 ILGALLAVYLVLG

-927 YALGGEFSLIS
+927 YVLGSEFSLIS

-961 QLERSQ
+961 QLERHH
-967 GMAPLESIR
+967 GLDPLQSIR

-999 LLMSRAEGAEMRQ
+999 LLLGTAEGSEMRQ

-1020 GLIFSQVLTLYTT
+1020 GLVFSQVLTLYTT

-1044 HRFNKWRG
+1044 HKFNHWRG

>member
-1 MQGPL
+1 
-6 REQARSHR
+6 
-14 GAAGLVG
+14 
-21 WCGGQSSMNLSGPF
+21 MNLSGPF
-35 IKRPVA
+35 IRRPVA

-57 GLLPVSPLPQMDF
+57 GLLPVAPLPQMDF

-88 STVATPLERSFG
+88 SSVATPLERSLG
-100 SIAGVNTMSSRSS
+100 AIAGVNTMSSGSS

-123 DLDRDINGAAREVQ
+123 DQGRDINGAAREVQ
-137 AAINASRTLLPSGMR
+137 AAINASRNLLPSGMR
-152 SMPTYKKVNPSQAP
+152 SMPTYKKINPSQAP
-166 IMVLSL
+166 IMVLAL
-172 TSDVLEK
+172 TSNVLQK

-188 ILSQSLSQVQGVGEV
+188 ILSQSLSQVPGVGEV

-208 SLPAVRIE
+208 SLPAVRVE
-216 LEPQS
+216 LEPQL

-229 DDVRNTIA
+229 DDVRATIA
-237 NANVRRPKGSVED
+237 NANVRRPKGSVEND
-250 DQRLWQVQAN
+250 RHNWQVQAN
-260 DQLEKAKDYESL
+260 DQLEKAKDYEPL
-272 IIHYNGG
+272 IIRYQNGT
-279 AALRLK
+279 ALRLS
-285 DVAKVSDGV
+285 DVAKVRDGV
-294 EDRYNSGFFNDDAAV
+294 EDRYNSGFFNDQDAV
-309 LLVINRQAGA
+309 LLVVNRQAGA

-324 VNEIKAQLPA
+324 VEQIKAQLPA

-341 SVKLN
+341 SVKLE

-388 IPTLAVPVSLV
+388 IPSLAVPVSLV
-399 GTFAVM
+399 GTFAIM

-442 DEGVRPMRAAYLG
+442 DAGMKPMQAAYLG
-455 AQEVGFTL
+455 AKEVGFTL

-488 REFSITLAAAIVVS
+488 REFSITLAASIVVS
-502 LVVSLTLTPMLCA
+502 LLVSLTLTPMLCA
-515 RWLKPHTPGQE
+515 RWLKPHVPGQE
-526 NRLQRWSR
+526 NGLQRWSQR
-534 RANDWMVGKYAT
+534 VNEHMVSGYAR
-546 SLDWVLR
+546 SLDWVLA

-559 LSLFVTIGVN
+559 LSLLLTIGVN

-586 GQLIG
+586 GQLMG

-611 RRAVLK
+611 RRAVLA
-617 DEAVESVA
+617 DPAVASVA

-631 NGTNNAFMLVRLKPI
+631 SGTNNAMMLVRLKPI
-646 KERSISAQKVIERL
+646 GERKISAQKVIERL
-660 RKEMPKVPG
+660 RKNMPLVPG
-669 AQLMLMADQ
+669 GRLMLMADQ
-678 DLQFGGGREQ
+678 DLQFGGGRDQ
-688 TTSQYSYIL
+688 TSSQYSYIL
-697 QSGDLGALREWYP
+697 QSGDLSALRLWYP
-710 KVVTALKALPELTA
+710 KVVAALKALPELTA
-724 IDAREGRGARQVTL
+724 IDAREGRGAQQVTL
-738 IVDRD
+738 VVDRD
-743 QAKRL
+743 TAKRL

-788 AQDPITLKQ
+788 AQDPETLNQ
-797 VQVITADG
+797 VQIITADG
-805 ARIPLSTIAH
+805 QRIPLSAIAH
-815 YENSLENDRVSHE
+815 YENSLADDRVSHE
-828 GQFASESIAFDMAEG
+828 GQFASENIAFDLAEG
-843 VTVEQ
+843 VSLDTAT
-848 GGAAIERAIAKVGL
+848 AAIERAIAQVGL
-862 PEDVIAKMAGT
+862 PEEVIAKMAGT
-873 ADAFAATQKSQPWM
+873 GDAFAATQKSQPFM
-887 ILGALVAVYLVLG
+887 ILGALLAVYLVLG

-961 QLERSQ
+961 QLERHD
-967 GMAPLESIR
+967 GMSPLESIR
-976 SACLQRLRPIL
+976 SACLLRLRPIL

-999 LLMSRAEGAEMRQ
+999 LMLSTAEGAEMRQ

-1020 GLIFSQVLTLYTT
+1020 GLVFSQILTLYTT

-1044 HRFNKWRG
+1044 HRFNAWRG
-1052 VRTDAALETPL
+1052 VRTDGALETPL

>member
-1 MQGPL
+1 
-6 REQARSHR
+6 
-14 GAAGLVG
+14 
-21 WCGGQSSMNLSGPF
+21 MNLSGPF

-57 GLLPVSPLPQMDF
+57 GLLPVAPLPQMDF

-100 SIAGVNTMSSRSS
+100 AIAGVNTMSSRSS

-137 AAINASRTLLPSGMR
+137 AAINASRNLLPSGMR

-208 SLPAVRIE
+208 SLPAVRVE
-216 LEPQS
+216 LEPQA

-229 DDVRNTIA
+229 DDVRKTIA
-237 NANVRRPKGSVED
+237 EANVRRPKGSVED
-250 DQRLWQVQAN
+250 GQRLWQIQAN

-272 IIHYNGG
+272 IIHYADG

-442 DEGVRPMRAAYLG
+442 DEGVKPLQAAYLG
-455 AQEVGFTL
+455 AKEVGFTL

-479 MGGIIESLF
+479 MGGIVESLF

-534 RANDWMVGKYAT
+534 RTNDWMVGKYAT

-553 HKRLTL
+553 HRRLTL
-559 LSLFVTIGVN
+559 LSLLITVGVN
-569 IALYVVVPK
+569 VALYVVVPK

-617 DEAVESVA
+617 DDAVESVA
-625 GFIGGN
+625 GFIGGT

-646 KERSISAQKVIERL
+646 KDRNLSAQKVIERL

-697 QSGDLGALREWYP
+697 QSGDLGELREWYP
-710 KVVTALKALPELTA
+710 KVVTALRALPELTA
-724 IDAREGRGARQVTL
+724 IDAREGRGAQQVTL

-748 GVDMDM
+748 GVDMNM

-777 YQVVMEVNPKY
+777 YQVVMEVDPKY
-788 AQDPITLKQ
+788 AQDPVTLKQ

-805 ARIPLSTIAH
+805 ARVPLSTFAH
-815 YENSLENDRVSHE
+815 YESSLEDDRVSHE
-828 GQFASESIAFDMAEG
+828 GQFASEDISFDMAEG

-848 GGAAIERAIAKVGL
+848 GSAAIERAIAKLGL

-873 ADAFAATQKSQPWM
+873 ADAFAATQKSQPFM
-887 ILGALVAVYLVLG
+887 ILGALLAVYLVLG

-961 QLERSQ
+961 QLERHQ
-967 GMAPLESIR
+967 GMTPLESIR

-999 LLMSRAEGAEMRQ
+999 LLLSRAEGAEMRQ

-1033 PVVYLYLDRLR
+1033 PVVYLYLDKLR
-1044 HRFNKWRG
+1044 HRFNQWRG

>member
-1 MQGPL
+1 
-6 REQARSHR
+6 
-14 GAAGLVG
+14 
-21 WCGGQSSMNLSGPF
+21 MNLSGPF

-70 PVIVVQAS
+70 PVIVVSAN

-100 SIAGVNTMSSRSS
+100 AIAGINTMSSNSS

-123 DLDRDINGAAREVQ
+123 DQDRDINGAAREVQ
-137 AAINASRTLLPSGMR
+137 AAINASRNLLPSGMK
-152 SMPTYKKVNPSQAP
+152 SMPTYKKINPSQAP

-172 TSDVLEK
+172 TSEVLSK

-188 ILSQSLSQVQGVGEV
+188 ILSQSLSQVPGVGEV

-216 LEPQS
+216 LEPQL
-221 LNQYGVAL
+221 LNQYGVSL
-229 DDVRNTIA
+229 DDVRSTIA
-237 NANVRRPKGSVED
+237 NANVRRPKGAVSD
-250 DQRLWQVQAN
+250 GDRNWQIQAN
-260 DQLEKAKDYESL
+260 DQLEKAKDYEPL
-272 IIHYNGG
+272 IIRYQDG
-279 AALRLK
+279 AALRLSN
-285 DVAKVSDGV
+285 VAKVKDSV
-294 EDRYNSGFFNDDAAV
+294 EDRYNSGFFNNDAAV
-309 LLVINRQAGA
+309 LLVVNRQAGA

-324 VNEIKAQLPA
+324 VNAIKAQLPA

-341 SVKLN
+341 SVQLN

-399 GTFAVM
+399 GTFAIM

-442 DEGVRPMRAAYLG
+442 DAGIAPMKAAYLG
-455 AQEVGFTL
+455 AKEVGFTL

-479 MGGIIESLF
+479 MGGIVESLF
-488 REFSITLAAAIVVS
+488 REFSITLAASIVVS

-515 RWLKPHTPGQE
+515 RWLKPHVPGTE
-526 NRLQRWSR
+526 NAMQRWSIR
-534 RANDWMVGKYAT
+534 LNERMVSGYAR

-559 LSLFVTIGVN
+559 FSLLLTIGVN
-569 IALYVVVPK
+569 VALYVVVPK

-611 RRAVLK
+611 RKAVLA
-617 DEAVESVA
+617 DPAVESVA

-631 NGTNNAFMLVRLKPI
+631 GGTNNAFMIVRLKPI
-646 KERSISAQKVIERL
+646 SERKVSAQKVIERL
-660 RKEMPKVPG
+660 RENMPKVPG
-669 AQLMLMADQ
+669 GRLMLMADQ
-678 DLQFGGGREQ
+678 DLQFGGGRDQ
-688 TTSQYSYIL
+688 TSSQYSYIL
-697 QSGDLGALREWYP
+697 QSGDLAQLRIWYP
-710 KVVTALKALPELTA
+710 KVVAALKALPELTA
-724 IDAREGRGARQVTL
+724 IDAREGRGAQQVTL
-738 IVDRD
+738 VVDRD

-788 AQDPITLKQ
+788 AQDPETLNQ

-805 ARIPLSTIAH
+805 QRIPLSTIAH
-815 YENSLENDRVSHE
+815 YENSLQNDRVSHE
-828 GQFASESIAFDMAEG
+828 GQFASESIAFDMAPG
-843 VTVEQ
+843 VTMEQ
-848 GGAAIERAIAKVGL
+848 GTAAIERAIAKLGL
-862 PEDVIAKMAGT
+862 PEEVIAKMAGT
-873 ADAFAATQKSQPWM
+873 GDAFAATQKSQPFM

-900 VLYESYIHPLTIL
+900 ILYESYIHPLTIL

-927 YALGGEFSLIS
+927 YLTGGEFSLIS

-961 QLERSQ
+961 QLERHSGLDPQ
-967 GMAPLESIR
+967 ESIR

-999 LLMSRAEGAEMRQ
+999 LMLSSAEGAEMRQ

-1020 GLIFSQVLTLYTT
+1020 GLIFSQILTLYTT

>member
-1 MQGPL
+1 
-6 REQARSHR
+6 
-14 GAAGLVG
+14 
-21 WCGGQSSMNLSGPF
+21 MNLSGPF

-48 IMLLGGVSF
+48 IILLGGVSF

-100 SIAGVNTMSSRSS
+100 AIAGVNTMSSRSS

-137 AAINASRTLLPSGMR
+137 AAINASRNLLPSGMR

-216 LEPQS
+216 LEPQA

-237 NANVRRPKGSVED
+237 NANERRPKGSVED
-250 DQRLWQVQAN
+250 GQRLWQVQAN

-429 DAIVVLENISRHI
+429 DAIVVLENITRHI
-442 DEGVRPMRAAYLG
+442 DEGVPPMKAAYLG

-488 REFSITLAAAIVVS
+488 REFSITLAASIVVS

-526 NRLQRWSR
+526 NRLQRWSQ
-534 RANDWMVGKYAT
+534 RANEWMVGKYAT

-553 HKRLTL
+553 HRRLTL
-559 LSLFVTIGVN
+559 LSLFLTIGVN

-578 TFMPQQDT
+578 TFLPQQDT

-601 SVMQPKMEIF
+601 SVMQPKMETF

-617 DEAVESVA
+617 DDAVQSVA
-625 GFIGGN
+625 GFIGGT

-646 KERSISAQKVIERL
+646 KERNISAQKVIERL
-660 RKEMPKVPG
+660 RKEMPKVAG

-688 TTSQYSYIL
+688 TTAQYSYIL

-724 IDAREGRGARQVTL
+724 IDAREGRGAQQVTL

-754 VTAVLNNAY
+754 VTSVLNNAY

-815 YENSLENDRVSHE
+815 YENSLEDDRVSHE

-848 GGAAIERAIAKVGL
+848 GSAAIERAIAKVGL

-961 QLERSQ
+961 QLERHQ
-967 GMAPLESIR
+967 GLAPLESIR

-999 LLMSRAEGAEMRQ
+999 LLLSRAEGAEMRQ

-1033 PVVYLYLDRLR
+1033 PVVYLYLDKLR
-1044 HRFNKWRG
+1044 HRFNHWRG